1 MDGVMAEIAERGA
14 LSSKDFHDPRDE
26 RGTWWDWKPAKH
38 ALNILY
44 DRGYLMVDRRV
55 NFQIYYDLA
64 ERVLPASAE
73 PPAKTADDFPA
84 WAVEHSVGYLGVA
97 TARQV
102 SDYYR
107 LNMAETRAGLEI
119 VENEGKVVPVEV
131 EGWND
136 AAYVQPEDIDLIDEI
151 AQGQHQPQL
160 TTFLSP
166 FDNLTWNRDR
176 LFDLFNFDYR
186 IELYTPKPKRKYG
199 YYVLPILH
207 RGQFVGRLDP
217 KADRKSKT
225 FIVHAIYLEPGVEM
239 TDDLVAGIVDALD
252 EFKTF
257 HNCETVTIGRSE
269 PEKLKEALL
278 ARITE

>member
-1 MDGVMAEIAERGA
+1 
-14 LSSKDFHDPRDE
+14 
-26 RGTWWDWKPAKH
+26 
-38 ALNILY
+38 
-44 DRGYLMVDRRV
+44 MVDRRV

-73 PPAKTADDFPA
+73 PPAKTAADFPA
-84 WAVEHSVGYLGVA
+84 WAVERGVGYLGVA

-107 LNMAETRAGLEI
+107 LNMAETRAGLEV
-119 VENEGKVVPVEV
+119 VENQDKVVPVEV

-136 AAYVQPEDIDLIDEI
+136 VAYVLPEDVGLIDEI

-176 LFDLFNFDYR
+176 LLDLFNFDYR
-186 IELYTPKPKRKYG
+186 IELYTPKPKRKFG

-207 RGQFVGRLDP
+207 NGQFVGRLDP
-217 KADRKSKT
+217 KADRKNKT

-239 TDDLVAGIVDALD
+239 ADDLVEGIARALR
-252 EFKTF
+252 EMMTF
-257 HNCETVTIGRSE
+257 HGSEKLTIGRSE
-269 PEKLKEALL
+269 PETLREALL
-278 ARITE
+278 DRMGL